1 MTLELQPDRREWKP
15 GDSTWHPPR
24 DVEFLELVLKS
35 GNVSWVGTGGSF
47 GGKSASREIFVI
59 YRGRT
64 QSPPRQQMW
73 EVCLIERDVEVASL
87 FVCDILSSGRI
98 SVAWLSGESTEKT
111 LASLE
116 CLRVTKSGSAR
127 SQKSHAL

>member
-1 MTLELQPDRREWKP
+1 MTFELQPDRHEWKL
-15 GDSTWHPPR
+15 GDSTWHPPQ

-35 GNVSWVGTGGSF
+35 GHLSWTSTGGSF

-87 FVCDILSSGRI
+87 SVCDLLSSGKI
-98 SVAWLSGESTEKT
+98 SVAWLSGESTEKA

-116 CLRVTKSGSAR
+116 SLRVTKSGR
-127 SQKSHAL
+127 TT